1 MERDNYKS
9 IQEKLI
15 GGVMTVRNYLAE
27 LVNAQLS
34 GRKPENIPENIDV
47 NELIDIAKRNHM
59 NYLILGAL
67 VKTDNVPEKLLNNL
81 RYWIQNSIFTTLAQ
95 VTELNKLVNAFEKA
109 GIKNQPMKGSYLK
122 FMYPSPEMRE
132 MSDIDILVD
141 DTKMSEAGK
150 IMNELGY
157 TLVQSIKHHDIYS
170 KKPFLLVEVHRA
182 MYDKTVDG
190 NQYDYFK
197 NFEKAVLEE
206 GKKYTYNFGK
216 EDFYVYMLAHMAK
229 HFYVMGCGIRNLVD
243 VYIFLEKYGKELDR
257 VYLKKELKRCGIY
270 DFTMNVEK
278 LTGIW
283 LKGEKSDPFYDDLFQ
298 YMVDCG
304 IYGKDEN
311 GIWHKFAEEKLEGK
325 KVTRGKLKRWYYFPP
340 LFYMAEYYPWLE
352 KFPFLLPFAWLIR
365 AFRGIFLK
373 KGVQKREMLNVIDGE
388 KAQTYQNIYRHMKLK
403 FKHK

>member
-1 MERDNYKS
+1 MVGVHMRV
-9 IQEKLI
+9 QE
-15 GGVMTVRNYLAE
+15 YLAK
-27 LVNAQLS
+27 LVLAQLK
-34 GRKPENIPENIDV
+34 GTKPEDIPDNIKI
-47 NELIDIAKRNHM
+47 NELIDIAVRNHM

-67 VKTDNVPEKLLNNL
+67 VRVSNISEEERNRL
-81 RYWIQNSIFTTLAQ
+81 RYIIQKNILTTLTQ
-95 VTELNKLVNAFEKA
+95 ITELRKISDAFEKA
-109 GIKNQPMKGSYLK
+109 AIKNQPMKGSCMK

-132 MSDIDILVD
+132 MSDIDILVAED
-141 DTKMSEAGK
+141 QMDEAGR
-150 IMNELGY
+150 ILVDLGY
-157 TLVQSIKHHDIYS
+157 SLVQAIKHHDIYS
-170 KKPFLLVEVHRA
+170 KKPFMIVEVHRA

-190 NQYDYFK
+190 NQYNYFK
-197 NFEKAVLEE
+197 SFEKTVLKD
-206 GKKYTYNFGK
+206 GKKYTYDFNR
-216 EDFYVYMLAHMAK
+216 EDFYVYMIAHMAK
-229 HFYVMGCGIRNLVD
+229 HFYAMGCGIRNLVD
-243 VYIFLEKYGKELDR
+243 VYIYLEKYGKELDMI
-257 VYLKKELKRCGIY
+257 YLNKELKKCGIY
-270 DFTMNVEK
+270 DFSVNVEK
-278 LTGIW
+278 LAYIW
-283 LKGEKSDPFYDDLFQ
+283 LGGKEGTPFYDDLFQ

-365 AFRGIFLK
+365 AFRGIFMK

>member
-1 MERDNYKS
+1 MTT
-9 IQEKLI
+9 EK
-15 GGVMTVRNYLAE
+15 YLAN
-27 LVNAQLS
+27 LVLSQLN
-34 GRKPENIPENIDV
+34 GTKPENLPHNIKV
-47 NELIDIAKRNHM
+47 NELIDIAERNHM
-59 NYLILGAL
+59 NYLIFTAL
-67 VKTDNVPEKLLNNL
+67 IKTDNIPEELLKRL
-81 RYWIQNSIFTTLAQ
+81 RQLVQKSVIITLAQ
-95 VTELNKLVNAFEKA
+95 VTELKSIVNAFEKA

-141 DTKMSEAGK
+141 DTKMSEAGE
-150 IMNELGY
+150 IMNKLGY

-170 KKPFLLVEVHRA
+170 KKPFMLVEVHRA

-197 NFEKAVLEE
+197 SFNKAVLEE

-229 HFYVMGCGIRNLVD
+229 HFYAMGCGIRNLVD
-243 VYIFLEKYGKELDR
+243 VYIYLEKYGKELDR
-257 VYLKKELKRCGIY
+257 NYLNKELKKCGIY
-270 DFTMNVEK
+270 DFAVNIEE
-278 LTGIW
+278 LAYIW
-283 LKGEKSDPFYDDLFQ
+283 LGGKIGNQFYDDLFQ

-352 KFPFLLPFAWLIR
+352 KFPVLLPVAWGIR
-365 AFRGIFLK
+365 AFRGVFMK

-388 KAQTYQNIYRHMKLK
+388 KAKTYQDIYRQMKLK

>member
-1 MERDNYKS
+1 LVD
-9 IQEKLI
+9 KL
-15 GGVMTVRNYLAE
+15 RN
-27 LVNAQLS
+27 
-34 GRKPENIPENIDV
+34 K
-47 NELIDIAKRNHM
+47 
-59 NYLILGAL
+59 
-67 VKTDNVPEKLLNNL
+67 
-81 RYWIQNSIFTTLAQ
+81 IQNSILTTLAQ
-95 VTELNKLVNAFEKA
+95 VSELNKFVNAFEKA

-122 FMYPSPEMRE
+122 FLYPSPEMRE

-170 KKPFLLVEVHRA
+170 KKPFMLVEVHRA

-197 NFEKAVLEE
+197 SFEKAVLEE

-243 VYIFLEKYGKELDR
+243 VYIYLEKYGKELDR
-257 VYLKKELKRCGIY
+257 VYLKKELKNCGIY
-270 DFTMNVEK
+270 DFTVNVEK
-278 LTGIW
+278 LAGIW
-283 LKGEKSDPFYDDLFQ
+283 LKGEKGDPFYEDLFQ

-311 GIWHKFAEEKLEGK
+311 GIWHKFAEEKLKGQN
-325 KVTRGKLKRWYYFPP
+325 VTRGRLKRWYYFPP
-340 LFYMAEYYPWLE
+340 LFYMSEYYPWLE
-352 KFPFLLPFAWLIR
+352 KFPFLLPVAWGIR
-365 AFRGIFLK
+365 AFRGIFMK
-373 KGVQKREMLNVIDGE
+373 KGVQKREMLSVIDGE
-388 KAQTYQNIYRHMKLK
+388 KAKTYQTIYSRMKLK